1 MDAAPAAA
9 PTRRKRG
16 PAAEAGKKRP
26 GGDARGRG
34 PGLGASPAAPPADPT
49 GSGAA
54 LAECTAAC
62 CVLCACLPVAVLCCV
77 ARAPLR
83 VARRCCGRWRRP
95 RRPRRRLAPGGSS
108 SFSDAEVGE
117 FLQGGGAAQR
127 RAMGR
132 DEDQAPARSRSPRSG
147 RTT

>member
-1 MDAAPAAA
+1 MDARRKKAPAEAA
-9 PTRRKRG
+9 
-16 PAAEAGKKRP
+16 KKRP
-26 GGDARGRG
+26 GGGARGPR
-34 PGLGASPAAPPADPT
+34 PGASPAAPPADPT

-54 LAECTAAC
+54 AAECAAAC

-83 VARRCCGRWRRP
+83 VARRCCGRWRR
-95 RRPRRRLAPGGSS
+95 RPRRRLAPGGSS

-117 FLQGGGAAQR
+117 FLQGGAGARR

-132 DEDQAPARSRSPRSG
+132 EEGQAPARSRSPRGRGG

>member
-1 MDAAPAAA
+1 MDGTPPEAAPA
-9 PTRRKRG
+9 RRKKK
-16 PAAEAGKKRP
+16 AAAATKKRP
-26 GGDARGRG
+26 GGSDARGP
-34 PGLGASPAAPPADPT
+34 PGHGASPAAPPADPT

-54 LAECTAAC
+54 MAECATAC
-62 CVLCACLPVAVLCCV
+62 CVLCACLPVAILCCV
-77 ARAPLR
+77 AGAPVR
-83 VARRCCGRWRRP
+83 VARRCCGRWR

-117 FLQGGGAAQR
+117 FLRGSSSR

-132 DEDQAPARSRSPRSG
+132 EESQAPARGRGG